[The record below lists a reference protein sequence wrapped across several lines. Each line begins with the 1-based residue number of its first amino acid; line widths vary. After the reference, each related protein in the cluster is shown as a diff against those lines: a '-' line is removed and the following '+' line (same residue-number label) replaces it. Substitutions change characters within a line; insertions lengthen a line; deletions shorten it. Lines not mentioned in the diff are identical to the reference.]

1 MSREVFVYEAIR
13 TPRGRGK
20 KDGSLCE
27 VKPINL
33 LAGLLRELKERTA
46 LDTTQVDDAVI
57 GCVTPIQDQGMNIGK
72 TALLVADWSE
82 SVPGFQLNRFC
93 SSGLAAINLAVA
105 KIRSGWEDLVVAG
118 GVESMSRVP
127 MGSDGGA
134 WANDPEFSI
143 KTGFVPQGVCADL
156 IATMEGFS
164 REACDHF

>member
-1 MSREVFVYEAIR
+1 MRQSSNEAIKQSSNQAMKQSRNNGGTIARMTGAITEVKSISHPFCLCFCLCCLTPLWLLGRLPRADHQQSTHEVLMSREVFVYEAIR

-82 SVPGFQLNRFC
+82 SVPGF
-93 SSGLAAINLAVA
+93 
-105 KIRSGWEDLVVAG
+105 
-118 GVESMSRVP
+118 
-127 MGSDGGA
+127 
-134 WANDPEFSI
+134 
-143 KTGFVPQGVCADL
+143 
-156 IATMEGFS
+156 
-164 REACDHF
+164 